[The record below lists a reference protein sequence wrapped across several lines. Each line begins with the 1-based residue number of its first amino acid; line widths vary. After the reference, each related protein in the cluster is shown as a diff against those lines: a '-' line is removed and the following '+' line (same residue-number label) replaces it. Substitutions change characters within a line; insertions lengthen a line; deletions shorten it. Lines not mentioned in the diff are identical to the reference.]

1 MNPDEQITVRGGEFR
16 TNLEKRSYRISGDL
30 CLGYPFMGK
39 STDVAVCRWR
49 WYGRYQM
56 VCLPRDVATVVS
68 LQLPS
73 FSLQEKKLF
82 QKILVA

>member
-1 MNPDEQITVRGGEFR
+1 MILSEGGQRFEQVRVKPDEQITVIGGEFR

-30 CLGYPFMGK
+30 CLGSPFMGK

-56 VCLPRDVATVVS
+56 VCLPRDVDTVVD
-68 LQLPS
+68 
-73 FSLQEKKLF
+73 KKS
-82 QKILVA
+82 